1 MVWGGKRGGVVVVE
15 LEHTREL
22 SRFAMARM
30 ATILVMASVVVSF
43 VAVSLLLQGLC
54 MVWPAAGWRPRMARR
69 ERTRNPGMSCM
80 MSFFSHFEE
89 LWKR

>member
-1 MVWGGKRGGVVVVE
+1 MVWGGKRGGVVVVK
-15 LEHTREL
+15 LERTREL

-54 MVWPAAGWRPRMARR
+54 MVWPAAGWRPYMARR
-69 ERTRNPGMSCM
+69 KRTMYPVMSCM
-80 MSFFSHFEE
+80 MIFFPHFEE
-89 LWKR
+89 LRKR